1 MNKQKKNV
9 LFATDLSRDCRD
21 AYNYASD
28 LSVRHKSRLILLHII
43 ESKPVDMNKKIR
55 DLFGEERYEEMMRE
69 NESKAKSKLI
79 GKRKESDLIN
89 VALRTITEDALDSSA
104 ENPVEDDKI
113 VIKKGD
119 IVEEIIATAMEEECE
134 LIILSSHADSPQ
146 EAIVSKTIHDVL
158 RHSKVPVI
166 IIPPMMGMATL

>member
-1 MNKQKKNV
+1 MFFLPQTCPEIAGMRIIMHRIYRYDINQDSFYCISLSLNQLIWTKK
-9 LFATDLSRDCRD
+9 
-21 AYNYASD
+21 
-28 LSVRHKSRLILLHII
+28 
-43 ESKPVDMNKKIR
+43 
-55 DLFGEERYEEMMRE
+55 
-69 NESKAKSKLI
+69 SKAKSKLI